1 MNIHE
6 YLAMKCLTIELH
18 QELKSFKEVF
28 FSSNALEQNI
38 LSSKFNLRPIL
49 RGGTVWFPC
58 ATLSW
63 KEQTAGNQTRSHQD
77 PGSQLT
83 GQDGH

>member
-49 RGGTVWFPC
+49 RGGTV
-58 ATLSW
+58 
-63 KEQTAGNQTRSHQD
+63 
-77 PGSQLT
+77 
-83 GQDGH
+83 